1 MFCSTVFR
9 LIVICCAMAGWAP
22 VAAASFSFVA
32 LGDTAYCPG
41 VDYPRYARLIDR
53 INAAGPA
60 FSVHVGD
67 TGLRRMGICSE
78 EAQAEIAAQFARFD
92 HPLIYTP
99 GDNEWT
105 DCLPDADP
113 LERLQRLRERF
124 FSAPTSLGAKPM
136 PVVRQSDESDDK
148 TMVENLRW
156 SKEGVVFATV
166 HVVGSHNGLSNDT
179 EAALLEYHARNLAN
193 IAWVRQTFAR
203 ARAESAPAVVLVFHA
218 DMDWPVAAHSPG
230 YSGLRSALRAETANF
245 DGQVLMVNGD
255 SHDFVIDKPF
265 LDATHQHHMNVTRLV
280 VDGAPSVRAVRVSVE
295 PDTPWVFGFASL
307 FEKGE
312 GRTMEQQ
319 RQCDGEVQQ

>member
-1 MFCSTVFR
+1 MPPERSLFPNAAFR
-9 LIVICCAMAGWAP
+9 CLVIGCAMAWSAS
-22 VAAASFSFVA
+22 VAAASFTFVA

-41 VDYPRYARLIDR
+41 VDYPRYARLIDT

-67 TGLRRMGICSE
+67 TGLRRTGICTE
-78 EAQAEIAAQFARFD
+78 DAQANIAAQFARFD

-105 DCLPDADP
+105 DCAPDAEP

-124 FSAPTSLGAKPM
+124 FSAPKSLGAKPM
-136 PVVRQSDESDDK
+136 PVVRQSDESDHK

-156 SKEGVVFATV
+156 SREGVLFATV
-166 HVVGSHNGLSNDT
+166 HVVGSHNGLRNNT
-179 EAALLEYHARNLAN
+179 EAALLEYHARNAAN
-193 IAWVRQTFAR
+193 VAWIERTFQL
-203 ARAESAPAVVLVFHA
+203 ARAEGAPAVVLVFHA

-230 YSGLRSALRAETANF
+230 YSSFKKVLRAQTANF

-255 SHDFVIDKPF
+255 SHDFLIDKPF
-265 LDATHQHHMNVTRLV
+265 LDPSHQDHMNVTRLV

-295 PDTPWVFGFASL
+295 PDTPWVFGFRAAVR
-307 FEKGE
+307 E
-312 GRTMEQQ
+312 R
-319 RQCDGEVQQ
+319 